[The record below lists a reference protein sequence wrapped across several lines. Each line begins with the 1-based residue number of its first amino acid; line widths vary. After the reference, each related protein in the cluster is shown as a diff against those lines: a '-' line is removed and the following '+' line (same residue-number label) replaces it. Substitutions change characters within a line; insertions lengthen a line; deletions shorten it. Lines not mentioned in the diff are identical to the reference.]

1 MRRFSRPGSEHF
13 EQRWISRWKLR
24 SLRPDRRSHAGGPP
38 RLESLSPARGEM
50 PRRNFL
56 AALAAVPLFFF
67 YNGLGSEPFDDLSS
81 RRAMF
86 VRRISGSGL

>member
-1 MRRFSRPGSEHF
+1 MRGFSRPDLEHF
-13 EQRWISRWKLR
+13 KPRWILRWKLR
-24 SLRPDRRSHAGGPP
+24 SLRPVRWSHAGGPP
-38 RLESLSPARGEM
+38 RLESLSPLAGQM

-56 AALAAVPLFFF
+56 STLAAVPLFFF
-67 YNGLGSEPFDDLSS
+67 YNGLGSEPFAGLSG